1 MTEIHSLSQLLINF
15 QNEQPTDEISRHFC
29 NVIYYKKYAIFI
41 YNNHKVVNKGEMRM
55 PSYICRDLGMECLF
69 QATGTTDNEI
79 MREFIDHA
87 ASAHKM
93 EVLSAD
99 VIFKVQNAIKK

>member
-1 MTEIHSLSQLLINF
+1 MASN
-15 QNEQPTDEISRHFC
+15 
-29 NVIYYKKYAIFI
+29 
-41 YNNHKVVNKGEMRM
+41 
-55 PSYICRDLGMECLF
+55 ICRDLGMECSF
-69 QATGTTDNEI
+69 QATGTTDTEI
-79 MREFIDHA
+79 MREFIHHA

>member
-1 MTEIHSLSQLLINF
+1 VVSNITVPKLGMPMTL
-15 QNEQPTDEISRHFC
+15 
-29 NVIYYKKYAIFI
+29 
-41 YNNHKVVNKGEMRM
+41 
-55 PSYICRDLGMECLF
+55 YICRDLGMDCSY
-69 QATGTTDNEI
+69 QATGMADNEI

-99 VIFKVQNAIKK
+99 VILKVQNAIKK

>member
-1 MTEIHSLSQLLINF
+1 MYLYNITTKWYQTIIVPEIGLSMTLH
-15 QNEQPTDEISRHFC
+15 
-29 NVIYYKKYAIFI
+29 
-41 YNNHKVVNKGEMRM
+41 
-55 PSYICRDLGMECLF
+55 ICRDLGMECLF